1 MKKFLSVLFVMLLV
15 FTGCTNNKPQPE
27 QEAETV
33 TIQINTDGIGIIAA
47 AQGDEELKF
56 DDQYPAQSIVMN
68 VEKGTSV
75 TMEAKEQ
82 EEDYVFVKW
91 TKDGADYATDK
102 QITVVVDTDVEYRA
116 VFMMSS
122 GYEGA
127 TVENIEDAKVIGD
140 ILGLPTYGYGSSE
153 DKLVYAFE
161 LKGVVYRAVARLEKA
176 TADAI
181 FALDFSD
188 PEYEKK
194 YNELVAPL
202 AIDHIDNL
210 NELIPSQEELDKNI
224 GKTGGD
230 LVNEGW
236 HCSYV
241 NFEDGEAGM
250 DHGFYSYVVK
260 FDDKITRNDDAEME
274 DLIKDMKVV
283 SVTYEGIGDAANP
296 EID

>member
-1 MKKFLSVLFVMLLV
+1 MKKLLSVLFVVLLV
-15 FTGCTNNKPQPE
+15 LAGCANNKPQPG

-56 DDQYPAQSIVMN
+56 DEQYPAQSIVMN

-91 TKDGADYATDK
+91 TKDGEDFATDK
-102 QITVVVDTDVEYRA
+102 QISVVVDTDVEYRA

-161 LKGVVYRAVARLEKA
+161 LKGVVYRAVAKLEKA

-202 AIDHIDNL
+202 VIDHIDNL
-210 NELIPSQEELDKNI
+210 NELIPPQEELDKNI

-236 HCSYV
+236 RCSYG

-250 DHGFYSYVVK
+250 GHGFYSYVVK
-260 FDDKITRNDDAEME
+260 FDGKITRNDDAEME